1 MLIAREKRKDNI
13 VEYILYM
20 YQVEDIIRACQLD
33 IAKVKAQVIDYYKQP
48 GEIKRKI
55 EKWYLDI
62 IHEMKAR
69 ELDKSGHLQRLEEI
83 MGQLYSLHKELLK
96 SPLEAKYHEL
106 FQQALPN
113 IVEFRK
119 KTREDKA
126 HDIQVCLN
134 ALYALL
140 LMRLKKKEIT
150 RETSEAMSTFS
161 NLLAYLARAFK
172 KREESR
178 E

>member
-1 MLIAREKRKDNI
+1 MLIAREKRKNNI

-33 IAKVKAQVIDYYKQP
+33 IAKVKAQVIDQYKQP
-48 GEIKRKI
+48 EEIKREI
-55 EKWYLDI
+55 EKWYLGI
-62 IHEMKAR
+62 VHEMKAR
-69 ELDKSGHLQRLEEI
+69 ELDKSGHLQRLMELVE
-83 MGQLYSLHKELLK
+83 QLYALHKELLK
-96 SPLEAKYHEL
+96 SSLEAKYHAL
-106 FQQALPN
+106 FQHALPN

-140 LMRLKKKEIT
+140 LMRLKKKDIT

-161 NLLAYLARAFK
+161 NLLAYLAKEFK
-172 KREESR
+172 KREKR
-178 E
+178 G